1 LKRVNRELINAKSQV
16 HNLKAKRKEIQ
27 DSLTKEK
34 RKNSTLSNLNQT
46 SIKSLVIPSKT
57 SLGNLDE
64 KPEVPVYR
72 SQTSLSLSTSPIK
85 RGKLMK
91 VLEVAESPEFTRKN
105 SQESLILDHK
115 LNPPESDI
123 SFREDK
129 NLYSKKT
136 WTDSEVS
143 SGQNVANTITSL
155 GNFEKNDRMNSGRG
169 SRKKLTF
176 TESVEKYNSKT
187 TTSTGSRDLDRGG
200 SEGFISSDRTSKS
213 ILRDSDSKTNKLKK
227 LYEKNFI
234 NNSHG
239 RFDLKIER
247 LAAM

>member
-1 LKRVNRELINAKSQV
+1 
-16 HNLKAKRKEIQ
+16 
-27 DSLTKEK
+27 LTKEK

-46 SIKSLVIPSKT
+46 SIKSLVIPSKSCISSEEKT

-64 KPEVPVYR
+64 NQRDVPVYR

-105 SQESLILDHK
+105 SQESLILDQK

-143 SGQNVANTITSL
+143 SGQNIANTITSL
-155 GNFEKNDRMNSGRG
+155 GNFEKMNSGRG

-176 TESVEKYNSKT
+176 TESVEKYNYNSKT
-187 TTSTGSRDLDRGG
+187 TTSAGSRELDRGG
-200 SEGFISSDRTSKS
+200 SEGFINSDRTSKS
-213 ILRDSDSKTNKLKK
+213 ILRDGDNKLRKM
-227 LYEKNFI
+227 YERNFI

-239 RFDLKIER
+239 RFDMKFER
-247 LAAM
+247 LSAK